1 MRSCI
6 KKKKNI
12 ILGSVGSSLVHPA
25 SASCGEGGLLFF
37 TVCGLII
44 AVASLAEYGAGPLL

>member
-6 KKKKNI
+6 KKKKKI
-12 ILGSVGSSLVHPA
+12 IIGSVGSSLVHPA
-25 SASCGEGGLLFF
+25 SSSCGEWGLLFF